1 MNDSTQNKGP
11 TGLSITSLVTGILSS
26 FPGCAIAAI
35 ICGAID
41 LNKQKGAKEMNI
53 SKGFD
58 ITGIVLGAL
67 SIVAGIVVVIAA
79 SIILILGLQN
89 WGLSGIPFHCLK

>member
-1 MNDSTQNKGP
+1 MNNNAKNTGP

-35 ICGAID
+35 VCGAID
-41 LNKQKGAKEMNI
+41 LNKQKGSKEMNI

-67 SIVAGIVVVIAA
+67 SIVLGIVFVILVSVAIA
-79 SIILILGLQN
+79 LGFQYWDL
-89 WGLSGIPFHCLK
+89 WGIPFQSFM

>member
-1 MNDSTQNKGP
+1 MNDNAKNTGP

-35 ICGAID
+35 VCGAID
-41 LNKQKGAKEMNI
+41 LNKQKGIKEMNI

-67 SIVAGIVVVIAA
+67 SIFLGIVFVILA
-79 SIILILGLQN
+79 SIALVGWFPILGFVGYAFSVL
-89 WGLSGIPFHCLK
+89 